1 MKIVVIGETCKDVFV
16 YGDSNRLSPEAPVPV
31 FTPVEITKNPGMS
44 GNVIEN
50 LKSMNKSADVV
61 GRNQTEIITKT
72 RYVDKKTNHM
82 FIRVDENDTAERI
95 FLNNSTTNL
104 IRNSDIV
111 VVSDYDKGFLTED
124 DIHQI
129 SKKHPLTFIDT
140 KKPINLQTFS
150 DYTYIKMNEWEWE
163 LCERKGA
170 KYEDWADKLIITMSE
185 RGCLYQ
191 NEVYPVNRDIEVRDL
206 SGAGDTFM
214 ASLVFKYVETKNLKE
229 SIKFA
234 NDCATKVVQKRGVT
248 TI

>member
-111 VVSDYDKGFLTED
+111 VVSDYDKGFLTLED
-124 DIHQI
+124 LKFIGENSKISILD
-129 SKKHPLTFIDT
+129 SKKVLTEEV
-140 KKPINLQTFS
+140 INSFTFV
-150 DYTYIKMNEWEWE
+150 KLNESEFKRN
-163 LCERKGA
+163 LHLTSCKNIIVTLGA
-170 KYEDWADKLIITMSE
+170 K
-185 RGCLYQ
+185 GCMF
-191 NEVYPVNRDIEVRDL
+191 NDVIFNSPKPMETIDV
-206 SGAGDTFM
+206 SGAGDTFTSAFILKYYETKDVPSSIIYANEM
-214 ASLVFKYVETKNLKE
+214 AS
-229 SIKFA
+229 I
-234 NDCATKVVQKRGVT
+234 VVSKRGVAT
-248 TI
+248 P

>member
-50 LKSMNKSADVV
+50 IKSMNKSADVV

-95 FLNNSTTNL
+95 FLNNSTINL

-111 VVSDYDKGFLTED
+111 VVSDYDKGFLTLED
-124 DIHQI
+124 LKFIGENSKISILD
-129 SKKHPLTFIDT
+129 SKKVLTEEV
-140 KKPINLQTFS
+140 INSFTFV
-150 DYTYIKMNEWEWE
+150 KLNESEFKRN
-163 LCERKGA
+163 LHLTSCKNIIVTLGA
-170 KYEDWADKLIITMSE
+170 K
-185 RGCLYQ
+185 GCMF
-191 NEVYPVNRDIEVRDL
+191 NDVIFNSPKPMETIDV
-206 SGAGDTFM
+206 SGAGDTFTSAFILKYYETKDVPSSIIYANEM
-214 ASLVFKYVETKNLKE
+214 AS
-229 SIKFA
+229 I
-234 NDCATKVVQKRGVT
+234 VVSKRGVAT
-248 TI
+248 P